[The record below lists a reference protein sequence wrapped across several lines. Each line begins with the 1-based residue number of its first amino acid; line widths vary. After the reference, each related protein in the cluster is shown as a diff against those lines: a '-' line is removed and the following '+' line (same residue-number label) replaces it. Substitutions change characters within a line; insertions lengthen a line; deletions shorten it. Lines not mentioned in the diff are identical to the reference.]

1 MAPTWT
7 DHASPEPDAADVK
20 RRTAAPARADEPT
33 IVTAADPRLRHG
45 SGAAAVVAM
54 QRSAGNAAVSS
65 LLAGRPVQR
74 DVTIG
79 EMNSTVDITERD
91 SSLSPEIAAALPA
104 IISAVR
110 SQASPGPGSAAD
122 AAPASAAADAA
133 PASADPTS
141 AAVTSD
147 GGTTTIRGG
156 VVNIEAAM
164 THASGVVQADT
175 VIAQNVVGSNYTPGA
190 GNVW

>member
-7 DHASPEPDAADVK
+7 DHASPDPDAADVK
-20 RRTAAPARADEPT
+20 RRTAAPARADEPAV
-33 IVTAADPRLRHG
+33 VTPADPRLRHG

-79 EMNSTVDITERD
+79 EMNSTVDTTDRD
-91 SSLSPEIAAALPA
+91 SGLSPEIAAALPA

-110 SQASPGPGSAAD
+110 SQASPGPG
-122 AAPASAAADAA
+122 AAADAA
-133 PASADPTS
+133 PASADPSS